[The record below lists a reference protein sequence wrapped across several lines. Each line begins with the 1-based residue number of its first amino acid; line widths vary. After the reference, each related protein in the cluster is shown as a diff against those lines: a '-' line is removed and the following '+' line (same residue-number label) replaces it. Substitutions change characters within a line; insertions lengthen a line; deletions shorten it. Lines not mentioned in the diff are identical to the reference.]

1 MENVYYYMYL
11 NININ
16 DIDIEI
22 VLNYLLSII
31 YNFIS

>member
-1 MENVYYYMYL
+1 MENVYYYMYQ

-16 DIDIEI
+16 DINIEI

>member
-1 MENVYYYMYL
+1 MENVYYYMYQ

-22 VLNYLLSII
+22 CVELFIEYI